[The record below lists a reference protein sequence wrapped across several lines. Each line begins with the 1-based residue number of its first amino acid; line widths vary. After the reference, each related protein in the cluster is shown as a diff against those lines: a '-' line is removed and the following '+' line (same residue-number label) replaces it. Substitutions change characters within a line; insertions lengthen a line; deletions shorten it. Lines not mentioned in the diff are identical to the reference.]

1 MTAILKEH
9 TRESTYQAPVIQEI
23 EIHQAWHG
31 HISGL
36 EAQKLLEGEKTPY
49 LYILR
54 KGEFERDYYVSF
66 LDSNLK
72 IVHQPFA
79 ITINSEGW
87 DCQNGGNWRN
97 LTTASFD
104 DILHLIMHCGKLE
117 PKPHIPLSCVHDS
130 TKK

>member
-9 TRESTYQAPVIQEI
+9 KSKSTYQAPVIHEI
-23 EIHQAWHG
+23 ETHSAWRG

-36 EAQKLLEGEKTPY
+36 EAQEILRGKNTPY

-66 LDSNLK
+66 LDSNFT
-72 IVHQPFA
+72 IVHQPFV

-87 DCQNGGNWRN
+87 HCRNSGNLEK

-104 DILHLIMHCGKLE
+104 DVLHLIMHCTKLQ
-117 PKPHIPLSCVHDS
+117 PQPYTSLSHINEIN
-130 TKK
+130 